1 VATLL
6 SVNLAHPRDDRGR
19 TVRLTGI
26 DKRPVIGPVRLDVPG
41 DGGSGV
47 GGDLIGDGSVHG
59 GGDQA
64 VYAYA
69 REDLATW
76 ATELGRA
83 VEPGAMGENLTTL
96 GVDVTGAVIGER
108 WRIGSAELEV
118 VQPRIPCFKLGLRMG
133 DPTFPKRFGHAA
145 RPGAY
150 LRVVVEGVVTAG
162 DPIAVVHR
170 PDHGI
175 TLGFAA
181 HAFHNDRSLGAR
193 VVEAPELAPG
203 IRAYWRRVLG

>member
-1 VATLL
+1 MAAVPHVLSIQVGQPALVPGATELV
-6 SVNLAHPRDDRGR
+6 STA
-19 TVRLTGI
+19 I
-26 DKRPVIGPVRLDVPG
+26 WKRPVAGPVAVRADGLEG
-41 DGGSGV
+41 DAQA
-47 GGDLIGDGSVHG
+47 DRTNHG
-59 GGDQA
+59 GEHKA

-69 REDLATW
+69 HEDLATW

-203 IRAYWRRVLG
+203 IRAYWHRVLG